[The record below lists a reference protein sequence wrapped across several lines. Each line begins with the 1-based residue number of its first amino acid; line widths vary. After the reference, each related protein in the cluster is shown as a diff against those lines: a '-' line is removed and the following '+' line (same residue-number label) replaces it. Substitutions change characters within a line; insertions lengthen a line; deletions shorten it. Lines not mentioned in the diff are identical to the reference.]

1 LASQIAKSSISI
13 IVAVTHNPIL
23 CASVGALVEK
33 TMKASGSFEEIQP
46 IEHDSEMQAE
56 GEEFYP
62 KGAIA
67 FFVSMLIGFGI
78 IWGALYMV
86 MVHRALHL

>member
-1 LASQIAKSSISI
+1 
-13 IVAVTHNPIL
+13 
-23 CASVGALVEK
+23 
-33 TMKASGSFEEIQP
+33 MKAAGSYEEIQP
-46 IEHDSEMQAE
+46 IEHNPEMQAD

-86 MVHRALHL
+86 MVHRALQL